1 MNEFSQVLER
11 DPSAVAQPRD
21 DKATQAARP
30 VTLLPAVDIIEDSS
44 GVTLWADL
52 PGVTRDKL
60 QVSVHDG
67 SLHIEAEAVVP
78 TPTGLRVQ
86 HAEMR
91 QPHFARA
98 FALSPDLDAT
108 QIGAQ
113 LQDGV
118 LKLTIP
124 RREEARPRRITVNVT

>member
-1 MNEFSQVLER
+1 MNDSSQVVER
-11 DPSAVAQPRD
+11 DPSAVAQHRD
-21 DKATQAARP
+21 EKAAQASRP
-30 VTLLPAVDIIEDSS
+30 ATLLPAVDIVEDSS

-67 SLHIEAEAVVP
+67 SLHIEAEAIVP

-86 HAEMR
+86 HAEIR
-91 QPHFARA
+91 QPHFARV
-98 FALSPDLDAT
+98 FALGPDLDST